1 MRNNTWVVLQREYM
15 TRVKKKSFLIAT
27 ILVPVLM
34 VGLIFASVLI
44 ATVGGSKT
52 SFAVVDET
60 GLYAESFVS
69 EGDDTF
75 EYVADTAM
83 AFAGMKEGNYDALIW
98 LPVGSQDSNRQ
109 QIQLFYEKTEPSV
122 TKLSKI
128 ENMAETRLRMELL
141 QRESDIDE
149 ATFSYIN
156 GAKVSIVSQDR
167 KTGERSYTEIKT
179 GIAYVLGFL
188 IYMFIFMF
196 GNMIM
201 AGVIEEKS
209 SRIIEVMIS
218 SVKPMQLLMGKV
230 IGLVLVCLTQFL
242 VWIVLT
248 LVLTMVVGL
257 FAGGGMAGIDAAQL
271 AAAQSG
277 LPSEMLPVS
286 EFQETM
292 MQIQTIV
299 ASLHL
304 KQLFVFFLIYFL
316 GGYLLYAS
324 MFAAVGSAVEKE
336 EDANQ
341 FMIPITIPLIIAIVI
356 TMNVL
361 QNPSGPLA
369 FWGSMIPF
377 TSPIVMLARIPFGVP
392 AWELALSIGLLVLG
406 FVLSIWV
413 ASRIYRVGIL
423 MYGKKSSYK
432 ELWRWIR
439 YRG

>member
-1 MRNNTWVVLQREYM
+1 MKNNTLVVLQREYM
-15 TRVKKKSFLIAT
+15 TRVKKKSFLIST

-34 VGLIFASVLI
+34 VALVFSSALI
-44 ATVGGSKT
+44 ATIGGSKT
-52 SFAVVDET
+52 VFAVVDET

-75 EYVADTAM
+75 EYVQDTAV
-83 AFAGMKEGNYDALIW
+83 AFAGMREGEYDVLLW
-98 LPVGSQDSNRQ
+98 FYPGSQDSNRQ
-109 QIQLFYEKTEPSV
+109 NIKLFYEKTEPSV

-128 ENMAETRLRMELL
+128 ESMTETRLRMELL
-141 QRESDIDE
+141 QRESDIDQE
-149 ATFSYIN
+149 TFTYIN
-156 GAKVSIVSQDR
+156 NAQADIVSQNR
-167 KTGERSYTEIKT
+167 KTGERSYTEVKT
-179 GIAYVLGFL
+179 VLAYVLGFL

-242 VWIVLT
+242 VWIVLS
-248 LVLTMVVGL
+248 LILMLVVGML
-257 FAGGGMAGIDAAQL
+257 TGGGVDAAQL

-277 LPSEMLPVS
+277 MPADMVPMN
-286 EFQETM
+286 EFQEM
-292 MQIQTIV
+292 MKDVQSII
-299 ASLHL
+299 ASLHI
-304 KQLFVFFLIYFL
+304 KQLVLFFLVYFL

-324 MFAAVGSAVEKE
+324 LFAAVGSAVEKE
-336 EDANQ
+336 EDASQ
-341 FMIPITIPLIIAIVI
+341 FMLPITVPLIVALII
-356 TMNVL
+356 TSNVL

-392 AWELALSIGLLVLG
+392 TWELALSIGLLVLG
-406 FVLSIWV
+406 FIASIWV

-423 MYGKKSSYK
+423 MYGKKGSYK
-432 ELWRWIR
+432 ELWKWIR
-439 YRG
+439 YKS

>member
-1 MRNNTWVVLQREYM
+1 MKNNTWVVLQREYM

-34 VGLIFASVLI
+34 VGLVFSSALI
-44 ATVGGSKT
+44 ATIGGSKT
-52 SFAVVDET
+52 VFAVVDET
-60 GLYAESFVS
+60 GMYAESFVS

-75 EYVADTAM
+75 EYVQDTAV
-83 AFAGMKEGNYDALIW
+83 AFEGMREGQYDAMLW
-98 LPVGSQDSNRQ
+98 LYPGSQDSNRQ
-109 QIQLFYEKTEPSV
+109 NIQLFYEKTEPSV
-122 TKLSKI
+122 SKLSKI
-128 ENMAETRLRMELL
+128 ETMAETRLRMELL
-141 QRESDIDE
+141 QRESDIDQE
-149 ATFSYIN
+149 TFTYIN
-156 GAKVSIVSQDR
+156 NAKADIVSQNR
-167 KTGERSYTEIKT
+167 KTGERSYTEVKT
-179 GIAYVLGFL
+179 VLAYVLGFL

-242 VWIVLT
+242 VWIVLS
-248 LVLTMVVGL
+248 LILMLVVGL
-257 FAGGGMAGIDAAQL
+257 LTGGGVDAAQL

-277 LPSEMLPVS
+277 MPTDMMPMN
-286 EFQETM
+286 EFQEM
-292 MQIQTIV
+292 MRDFQAIV
-299 ASLHL
+299 ASLHI
-304 KQLFVFFLIYFL
+304 KQLVLFFLVYFL

-324 MFAAVGSAVEKE
+324 LFAAVGSAVEKE
-336 EDANQ
+336 EDASQ
-341 FMIPITIPLIIAIVI
+341 FMLPITVPLIVALII
-356 TMNVL
+356 TSNVL

-406 FVLSIWV
+406 FVASIWV

-423 MYGKKSSYK
+423 MYGKKGSYK
-432 ELWRWIR
+432 ELWKWIR
-439 YRG
+439 YKS

>member
-1 MRNNTWVVLQREYM
+1 MKNNTWVVLEREYM

-34 VGLIFASVLI
+34 VALIFSAALI
-44 ATVGGSKT
+44 STIGGSKT
-52 SFAVVDET
+52 TFAVVDET
-60 GLYAESFVS
+60 GLYAGSFVS

-75 EYVADTAM
+75 EYAADTAA
-83 AFAGMKEGNYDALIW
+83 AFAGMREGSYDAMIW
-98 LPVGSQDSNRQ
+98 LPAGSQDSNRQ
-109 QIQLFYEKTEPSV
+109 RIQLFYEKTEPSV
-122 TKLSKI
+122 AKLSKI

-141 QRESDIDE
+141 QKESGIDE

-156 GAKVSIVSQDR
+156 GARVDIVSQDR
-167 KTGERSYTEIKT
+167 KTGERSYTEVKT
-179 GIAYVLGFL
+179 GLAYVLGFL

-230 IGLVLVCLTQFL
+230 FGLVLVCLTQFL

-248 LVLTMVVGL
+248 LLLTFVVGL
-257 FAGGGMAGIDAAQL
+257 FAGGMSVDAAQL
-271 AAAQSG
+271 AATQGMPAD
-277 LPSEMLPVS
+277 MLPVS
-286 EFQETM
+286 EFQEM
-292 MQIQTIV
+292 MQQFQSIV

-304 KQLFVFFLIYFL
+304 KQLFIFFLIYFL

-324 MFAAVGSAVEKE
+324 LFAAVGSAVEKE
-336 EDANQ
+336 EEASQ
-341 FMIPITIPLIIAIVI
+341 FMLPITIPLIIAIII
-356 TMNVL
+356 TTSVL
-361 QNPSGPLA
+361 QDPSGPLA

-392 AWELALSIGLLVLG
+392 AWELALSIGLLVVG
-406 FVLSIWV
+406 FVASIWV

-432 ELWRWIR
+432 ELWKWIR
-439 YRG
+439 YKN

>member
-1 MRNNTWVVLQREYM
+1 MKNNTWVVLEREYM
-15 TRVKKKSFLIAT
+15 TRVRKKSFLIAT

-34 VGLIFASVLI
+34 VALIFCSALI
-44 ATVGGSKT
+44 ATLGGSKT
-52 SFAVVDET
+52 TFAVVDET
-60 GLYAESFVS
+60 GLYAGSFVS

-75 EYVADTAM
+75 EYAADTAA
-83 AFAGMKEGNYDALIW
+83 AFAGMREGTYDAMLW
-98 LPVGSQDSNRQ
+98 LPAGSQDSNRQ

-128 ENMAETRLRMELL
+128 ENMAETRLKMELL
-141 QRESDIDE
+141 QKESGIDE

-156 GAKVSIVSQDR
+156 GARVDIVSQDR
-167 KTGERSYTEIKT
+167 KTGERSYTEVKT
-179 GIAYVLGFL
+179 GLAYVLGFL

-230 IGLVLVCLTQFL
+230 FGLVLVCLTQFL

-248 LVLTMVVGL
+248 LLLTFVVGL
-257 FAGGGMAGIDAAQL
+257 FAGGGVSVDAAQL
-271 AAAQSG
+271 AATQG
-277 LPSEMLPVS
+277 MPVDMLPVS

-292 MQIQTIV
+292 QQFQSIV

-304 KQLFVFFLIYFL
+304 KQLVIFFLIYFL

-324 MFAAVGSAVEKE
+324 LFAAVGSAVEKE

-341 FMIPITIPLIIAIVI
+341 FMIPITIPLIIAIII
-356 TMNVL
+356 TTSVL
-361 QNPSGPLA
+361 QDPSGPLA

-406 FVLSIWV
+406 FLASIWV

-432 ELWRWIR
+432 ELWKWIR
-439 YRG
+439 YKN